1 MDWWS
6 VRSGSSRRSTNHQP
20 ESDYEERKREKG
32 ILKWSRDCWSINLLL
47 CQCLRNIQSHQLVFM
62 SCSCGRRESAR
73 ETHVRIGILRF
84 YLENSILHGRWM
96 SQLGDTLVFIHIYF
110 YFYSL
115 HNHCSA
121 EETEDGDWIYFLHS
135 LSVSS
140 GICNDLLLFSE
151 SVCSLRIHFNLQL
164 QDASLLQF

>member
-1 MDWWS
+1 
-6 VRSGSSRRSTNHQP
+6 
-20 ESDYEERKREKG
+20 
-32 ILKWSRDCWSINLLL
+32 
-47 CQCLRNIQSHQLVFM
+47 
-62 SCSCGRRESAR
+62 
-73 ETHVRIGILRF
+73 
-84 YLENSILHGRWM
+84 M

-164 QDASLLQF
+164 QDASLLQFQLRDSFISFFTVTSASVPHSSSSSTFHPRTNICSIWLHVLQDKDRERERLLSSHPPPSVSNPFPEIFLIKTSTRQVTFLSYKKVSSE